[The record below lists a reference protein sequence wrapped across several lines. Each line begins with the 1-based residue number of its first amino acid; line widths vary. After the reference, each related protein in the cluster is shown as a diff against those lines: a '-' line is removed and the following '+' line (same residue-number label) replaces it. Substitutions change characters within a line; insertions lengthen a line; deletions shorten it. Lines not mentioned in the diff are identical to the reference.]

1 MNPFALQNMDLF
13 SGYVRTSG
21 VWGKGTNVG
30 RALDAVLAAS
40 PSVLT
45 PNTVLLVLSDAKSV
59 DLDRADASL
68 QRAVKSAGSV
78 VWMNPI
84 PEAKWQYL
92 KGVSRL
98 RQHCSMVPCGTL
110 DELARA
116 CARLV

>member
-1 MNPFALQNMDLF
+1 M
-13 SGYVRTSG
+13 
-21 VWGKGTNVG
+21 WGRGTNVG
-30 RALDAVLAAS
+30 RALDAVLATA
-40 PSVLT
+40 PTVLT

-59 DLDRADASL
+59 NLDRAEDCLIRASE
-68 QRAVKSAGSV
+68 AAGSV

-92 KGVSRL
+92 KGVTRL